1 MEQTTKKYKQR
12 HDQHKTPHNFQ
23 VGDKVWLH
31 LQKEHLQGP
40 HRKIHHLLYGPYKII
55 KKVGENA
62 FELNLPPFLGVHPVF
77 NVELLK
83 PYFPP
88 LLDIADVAK
97 EINHIELN
105 LEVVSPLQNDQ
116 IVEVVM
122 KNLRNQKIYLYH
134 VMKAG
139 QFIQQGKWLTL
150 EQIQLHFPHL
160 MQSLDEMGP
169 ISSQG
174 GRNDQN
180 IVQEDAEGVGT
191 SKNEK
196 IPKSIFLVFS
206 MF

>member
-1 MEQTTKKYKQR
+1 M
-12 HDQHKTPHNFQ
+12 
-23 VGDKVWLH
+23 
-31 LQKEHLQGP
+31 QGP
-40 HRKIHHLLYGPYKII
+40 QRKLYPLHYGPYKII
-55 KKVGENA
+55 NKVGENA
-62 FELNLPPFLGVHPVF
+62 FELNLPPFLGVHLVF

-97 EINHIELN
+97 EISHIELN
-105 LEVVSPLQNDQ
+105 LEAISPLQSDQ
-116 IVEVVM
+116 IMEAIV
-122 KNLRNQKIYLYH
+122 KKLRNLTIYLYH
-134 VMKAG
+134 VVKAG
-139 QFIQQGKWLTL
+139 QFHQQGKWLTC

-180 IVQEDAEGVGT
+180 LVQEDARDVGT
-191 SKNEK
+191 SRNGK
-196 IPKSIFLVFS
+196 IPKSIFSVFS